1 MGNEKMVDRLK
12 ILMKIENL
20 TTKTLEER
28 TGIDRYKWGNLL
40 NGKNR
45 MNEDHIE
52 KLRKEWPQ
60 YTYWLVTG
68 QTLPEAGQI
77 SPNEAENT
85 PKQKEIG
92 NENDQQQQHDDFDH
106 PALLTSSHRRYH
118 RPGAEEE
125 TKSEGP

>member
-1 MGNEKMVDRLK
+1 MVERLR
-12 ILMKIENL
+12 ILMEKENL
-20 TTKTLEER
+20 TTKSLEER

-45 MNEDHIE
+45 MNEDHIQAL
-52 KLRKEWPQ
+52 KKGWPQ
-60 YTYWLVTG
+60 YIFWLVTG
-68 QTLPEAGQI
+68 DTIPEGGQI
-77 SPNEAENT
+77 SPNEAENK
-85 PKQKEIG
+85 PKEIG